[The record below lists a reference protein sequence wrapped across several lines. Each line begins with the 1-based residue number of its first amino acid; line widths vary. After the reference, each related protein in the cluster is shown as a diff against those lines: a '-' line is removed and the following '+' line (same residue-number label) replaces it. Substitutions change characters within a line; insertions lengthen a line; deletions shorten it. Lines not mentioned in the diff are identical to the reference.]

1 MKIRLLLFTLIILIG
16 NFGSFP
22 VRGKVFYEYPSIS
35 KPGNVR
41 WPPKG
46 RPNYRR
52 STPQEKQYDQS
63 GRISSSTQS
72 TSYGSETSM
81 IRIRGLSGT
90 YTSDSQELTSTTAII
105 IWDRLGIGQSVFKDK
120 SSISGDMYDVENTLI
135 ELSYTF
141 GDKFTLNLGGRAVT
155 KGKLTITSS
164 DSEIFNSS
172 KVDGFGYSSIL
183 GYDFGIFEILVGFQ
197 YTNYLFTEFETAS
210 LSTNWADFQDSQELY
225 VTGIGFAF

>member
-1 MKIRLLLFTLIILIG
+1 MKYQFLLLTIIIFIV
-16 NFGSFP
+16 NFGFYSAI
-22 VRGKVFYEYPSIS
+22 GKVFTPYPHIFYFG
-35 KPGNVR
+35 KN
-41 WPPKG
+41 K
-46 RPNYRR
+46 PNYPGKY
-52 STPQEKQYDQS
+52 TGQEKQYDQN
-63 GRISSSTQS
+63 GRISSSNQS

-120 SSISGDMYDVENTLI
+120 SSISGDIYDVENTLI

-141 GDKFTLNLGGRAVT
+141 GDKFTLNFGGRAVT
-155 KGKLTITSS
+155 KGQLTITSS

>member
-1 MKIRLLLFTLIILIG
+1 MKYQYLLLTIIIFIVNVG
-16 NFGSFP
+16 FYSAI
-22 VRGKVFYEYPSIS
+22 GKVFTPYPHIFYFG
-35 KPGNVR
+35 KN
-41 WPPKG
+41 K
-46 RPNYRR
+46 PNYPGKY
-52 STPQEKQYDQS
+52 TGQEKQYDQN
-63 GRISSSTQS
+63 GRISSSNQS
-72 TSYGSETSM
+72 TSYGSETSL

-120 SSISGDMYDVENTLI
+120 SSISGDIYDVENTLI

>member
-1 MKIRLLLFTLIILIG
+1 MKYQFLLLTIIIFIV
-16 NFGSFP
+16 NFGFYSAI
-22 VRGKVFYEYPSIS
+22 GKVFTPYPHIFYFG
-35 KPGNVR
+35 KN
-41 WPPKG
+41 K
-46 RPNYRR
+46 PNYPGKY
-52 STPQEKQYDQS
+52 TGQEKQYDQN
-63 GRISSSTQS
+63 GRISSSNQS
-72 TSYGSETSM
+72 TSYGSETSL

-155 KGKLTITSS
+155 KGQLTITSS

>member
-1 MKIRLLLFTLIILIG
+1 MKYQFLLLTIIIFIV
-16 NFGSFP
+16 NFGFYSAI
-22 VRGKVFYEYPSIS
+22 GKVFTPYPHIFYFG
-35 KPGNVR
+35 KN
-41 WPPKG
+41 K
-46 RPNYRR
+46 PNYPGKY
-52 STPQEKQYDQS
+52 TGQEKQYDQN
-63 GRISSSTQS
+63 GRISSSNQS
-72 TSYGSETSM
+72 TSYGSETSL

-120 SSISGDMYDVENTLI
+120 SSISGDIYDVENTLI

-141 GDKFTLNLGGRAVT
+141 GDKFTLNFGGRAVT
-155 KGKLTITSS
+155 KGQLTITSS

-183 GYDFGIFEILVGFQ
+183 GYDFGIFEILVGFY

>member
-1 MKIRLLLFTLIILIG
+1 MKYQFLLLTIIIFIV
-16 NFGSFP
+16 NFGFYSAI
-22 VRGKVFYEYPSIS
+22 GKVFTPYPHIFYFG
-35 KPGNVR
+35 KN
-41 WPPKG
+41 K
-46 RPNYRR
+46 PNYPGKY
-52 STPQEKQYDQS
+52 TGQEKQYDQN

-120 SSISGDMYDVENTLI
+120 SSISGDIYDVENTLI

-141 GDKFTLNLGGRAVT
+141 GDKFTLNFGGRAVT
-155 KGKLTITSS
+155 KGQLTITSS

>member
-1 MKIRLLLFTLIILIG
+1 LKYQFLLLTLIIFIV
-16 NFGSFP
+16 NFGFYSAI
-22 VRGKVFYEYPSIS
+22 GKVFTPYPHIFYFG
-35 KPGNVR
+35 KN
-41 WPPKG
+41 K
-46 RPNYRR
+46 PNYPGKY
-52 STPQEKQYDQS
+52 TGQEKQYDQN
-63 GRISSSTQS
+63 GRISSSNQS
-72 TSYGSETSM
+72 TSYGSETSL

-120 SSISGDMYDVENTLI
+120 SSISGDIYDVENTLI

-141 GDKFTLNLGGRAVT
+141 GDKFTLNFGGRAVT
-155 KGKLTITSS
+155 KGQLTITSS

>member
-1 MKIRLLLFTLIILIG
+1 MKYQFLLLTIIIFIV
-16 NFGSFP
+16 NFGFYSAI
-22 VRGKVFYEYPSIS
+22 GKVFTPYPHIFYFG
-35 KPGNVR
+35 KN
-41 WPPKG
+41 K
-46 RPNYRR
+46 PNYPGKY
-52 STPQEKQYDQS
+52 TGQEKQYDQN
-63 GRISSSTQS
+63 GRISSSNQS
-72 TSYGSETSM
+72 TSYGSETSL

-141 GDKFTLNLGGRAVT
+141 GDKFTLNFGGRAVT
-155 KGKLTITSS
+155 KGQLTITSS

>member
-1 MKIRLLLFTLIILIG
+1 MKYQFLLLTIIIFIV
-16 NFGSFP
+16 NFGFYSAI
-22 VRGKVFYEYPSIS
+22 GKVFTPYPHIFYFG
-35 KPGNVR
+35 KN
-41 WPPKG
+41 K
-46 RPNYRR
+46 PNYPGKY
-52 STPQEKQYDQS
+52 TGQEKQYDQN
-63 GRISSSTQS
+63 GRISSSNQS

-155 KGKLTITSS
+155 KGQLTITSS